1 MDYKTLKLKPITEIP
16 CDYDEEA
23 KYTGKVKCK
32 DLLAS
37 PLNAKVE
44 IKNSMEVIVVNKYYV
59 ARPDLI
65 SLAVYGTDEYG
76 DFICKFNGISN
87 PFELNEDMVLYMPSP
102 YDIESIF
109 LKSGEGACELI
120 ESDSS
125 IKKKVS
131 KYTKKKTDARS
142 PSMAVV
148 GDTNYVI
155 DKSIGLVFY

>member
-1 MDYKTLKLKPITEIP
+1 MKYKTLELKPITEIP
-16 CDYDEEA
+16 CNYDEEA
-23 KYTGKVKCK
+23 ERTGKVRCK

-37 PLNAKVE
+37 PLNANVE
-44 IKNSMEVIVVNKYYV
+44 IKDSMEVIVVNKYYI

-65 SLAVYGTDEYG
+65 SLAVYGSDEYG

-87 PFELNEDMVLYMPSP
+87 PFELNEDMVLYIPSKS
-102 YDIESIF
+102 DIDNIF
-109 LKSGEGACELI
+109 SKSGEGACELI

-131 KYTKKKTDARS
+131 TYTKKKTDARS

-155 DKSIGLVFY
+155 DKSTGLVFY

>member
-1 MDYKTLKLKPITEIP
+1 MNYKTLELKPIIDLP
-16 CDYDEEA
+16 CNFDEEA
-23 KYTGKVKCK
+23 ERTGKVRCK
-32 DLLAS
+32 DLLAA
-37 PLNAKVE
+37 PLNEEIE
-44 IKNSMEVIVVNKYYV
+44 IKESMETVIVNKYYV

-65 SLAVYGTDEYG
+65 SLAVYGTDSYG

-87 PFELNEDMVLYMPSP
+87 PFELNEDMILYVPSRN
-102 YDIESIF
+102 DINNIF
-109 LKSGEGACELI
+109 SKSGEGACELL

-148 GDTNYVI
+148 GDTNYII
-155 DKSIGLVFY
+155 DKTNCLVFY